1 MIISMVAA
9 MTKNRVIGK
18 DNQMPWHLPADLKH
32 FKQVTFGK
40 PVVMGRKTFESIGRL
55 LPGRRNV
62 VISRSA
68 PLNAK
73 GAEWLTSLEQAFEL
87 LQQHDEVMVIGG
99 AEIYRQCLPLA
110 QRLYLTEIDLST
122 DGDAYFPDYQSEK
135 ADDWRLIDESHH
147 PADTNN
153 LYHCRFI
160 TLQRSV

>member
-1 MIISMVAA
+1 MVAA

-32 FKQVTFGK
+32 FKQVTLGK

-62 VISRSA
+62 VISRSTPA
-68 PLNAK
+68 DAK
-73 GAEWLTSLEQAFEL
+73 GAEWVTSLEQAFRL
-87 LQQHDEVMVIGG
+87 VQQHDEVMVIGG

-122 DGDAYFPDYQSEK
+122 EGDAYFPDYQSEK
-135 ADDWRLIDESHH
+135 ADDWRLIEESHH
-147 PADTNN
+147 PADINN
-153 LYHCRFI
+153 RYHCRFI

>member
-32 FKQVTFGK
+32 FKQVTLGK

-62 VISRSA
+62 VISRSTPA
-68 PLNAK
+68 DAK
-73 GAEWLTSLEQAFEL
+73 GAEWVTSLEQAFRL
-87 LQQHDEVMVIGG
+87 VQQHDEVMVIGG

-122 DGDAYFPDYQSEK
+122 EGDAYFPDYQSEK
-135 ADDWRLIDESHH
+135 ADDWRLIEESHH
-147 PADTNN
+147 PADINN
-153 LYHCRFI
+153 RYHCRFI